1 MPRAGGKR
9 DGVVG
14 RKYQNRTD
22 LQGQNVVA
30 AQPSNQPG
38 QKMVAQA
45 ASGQAYGAAGAQL
58 AAQKAV
64 PIANQPGPVVSAPTQ
79 GQATTPPP
87 APPTPLDAPTDHGLP
102 LTHGMDIGPGAGS
115 EALPQTF
122 DAGIT
127 IKALGLLNSLGSDVS
142 PQVAMIRS
150 YLQASAANGATR

>member
-64 PIANQPGPVVSAPTQ
+64 PIANQPGPVVSAP
-79 GQATTPPP
+79 GQASTP
-87 APPTPLDAPTDHGLP
+87 APIAPTPLDAPTDHGLP